1 MTITTMRGLATVSDG
16 RDYIDFWNR
25 NRGHIYSNK
34 GGWTLGE
41 GISNQ
46 GYSMLD
52 DLVGKASF
60 FQVLMLNVTGKLPDA
75 RLAQWM
81 EAAFICLSW
90 PDPRIWCNKI
100 GALGGD
106 ARVAPIAAICAGIMA
121 SDSKVYGPGTVLD
134 TLHFISAARSASL
147 AGHSVCEFIESQA
160 RIKGRLM
167 VPGFAR
173 PIATGDERV
182 AAMQDVAEKLG
193 FVDGVHLGVSYEI
206 ESYLVQQYGESL
218 NLAGYLAAF
227 WLDQGL
233 DHYQGYIV
241 FSLCVNGGI
250 HACYTEYRDKSAGS
264 FLPLKCND
272 IDYVGVPERPVP
284 GATISR

>member
-1 MTITTMRGLATVSDG
+1 MTITTIKGMARVSEMRDHIG
-16 RDYIDFWNR
+16 FWEH

-41 GISNQ
+41 GVSNQ

-52 DLVGKASF
+52 ELVGKASF
-60 FQVLMLNVTGKLPDA
+60 FQVLMLNVTGNLPDA

-100 GALGGD
+100 GALAGD
-106 ARVAPIAAICAGIMA
+106 ARVAPMAAICAGTMA
-121 SDSKVYGPGTVLD
+121 SDSKLYGPGTVLD
-134 TLHFISAARSASL
+134 TLHFIAAARSASL
-147 AGHSVCEFIESQA
+147 EGRSMREFIEQQA
-160 RIKGRLM
+160 RVKGRLM

-173 PIATGDERV
+173 PIAKGDERV
-182 AAMQDVAEKLG
+182 AAMRAVAEKLG
-193 FVDGVHLGVSYEI
+193 FVDGPHLGISYEI

-233 DHYQGYIV
+233 DNHQGYIV
-241 FSLCVNGGI
+241 FSLCVNAGV
-250 HACYTEYRDKSAGS
+250 HACYAEYRAKIPGS
-264 FLPLKCND
+264 FLPLRCED
-272 IDYVGVPERPVP
+272 IEYIGVPERKVP
-284 GATISR
+284 CA